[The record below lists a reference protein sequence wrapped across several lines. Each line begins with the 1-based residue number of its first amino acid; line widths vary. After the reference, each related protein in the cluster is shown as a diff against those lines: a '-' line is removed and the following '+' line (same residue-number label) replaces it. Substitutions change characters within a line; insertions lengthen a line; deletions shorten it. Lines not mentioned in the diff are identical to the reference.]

1 LENFELFGNVSQAQ
15 HFLESVK
22 SGRFLFSFVI
32 SYTETCEIPGIT
44 FAGANKDS
52 IQFTP
57 PADAEYLH
65 YGYCK
70 TIDTIPMTPDGK
82 PTPGLLTKTALE
94 SSSIS
99 HLTINAGSKI
109 PPQLPF
115 IETDLSFGKNIL
127 TQDAMSDSQVS
138 RAVDYGRIVGRS
150 MASLTDCLV
159 IGESI
164 PGGTTTALAVLKA
177 FGFNAKVSS
186 SIPNNPI
193 VLKNKI
199 VNSALERIDS
209 EHPYS
214 IIAKVG
220 DPMIPFVAGMLSSG
234 SDVSK
239 IMLAGGTQM
248 AAVLAFASKIGFN
261 EKNTIIGT
269 TSYIT
274 NDESA
279 NFKNLIKEIVDIPAI
294 SVNPNLEN
302 SQYSGLKAFSEGFA
316 KEGVGAGGSIIS
328 SMLKTGNNTT
338 KFLELVEK
346 EYHRLFTSL

>member
-1 LENFELFGNVSQAQ
+1 MENFELFGNVDQAEK
-15 HFLESVK
+15 FIETIK
-22 SGRFLFSFVI
+22 PGRFLFSFVI
-32 SYTETCEIPGIT
+32 SYTETCEVPGIT
-44 FAGANKDS
+44 FAGADKDS

-70 TIDTIPMTPDGK
+70 TIDKIPMTPDGK

-94 SSSIS
+94 SASIP

-109 PPQLPF
+109 APQLPF
-115 IETDLSFGKNIL
+115 IETGLSFGNNIS
-127 TQDAMSDSQVS
+127 TQDAMTDSQVS
-138 RAVDYGRIVGRS
+138 HAVDYGRIVGRT

-164 PGGTTTALAVLKA
+164 PGGTTTALSVLRA
-177 FGFNAKVSS
+177 LGFDAKVSS
-186 SIPNNPI
+186 SIPDNP
-193 VLKNKI
+193 VKLKNQI

-209 EHPYS
+209 DHPYS

-220 DPMIPFVAGMLSSG
+220 DPMIPFVAGMLSSA
-234 SDVSK
+234 SSVSNV
-239 IMLAGGTQM
+239 MLAGGTQM
-248 AAVLAFASKIGFN
+248 AAVLAFASKIGFSP
-261 EKNTIIGT
+261 ENTAIGT

-279 NFKNLIKEIVDIPAI
+279 NFKSLVEQIVDIPVI
-294 SVNPNLEN
+294 SVDPGLKN

-328 SMLKTGNNTT
+328 SMIKTGYGS
-338 KFLELVEK
+338 KEFLDMAEK